1 MHKELNRIYL
11 DVREKSRDQTGRIEA
26 TLPSY
31 LSTRSLSPPTS
42 VTGAS
47 QLMLSS
53 ELFTLVILT
62 LLTKLG
68 TLASVVTVMSTYSDF
83 PANADTPF
91 SANTW
96 NRYVVTALRPV
107 IVIFVSLKTSC
118 SIEIR
123 VESFRQRQSHEGKR
137 EGKKML
143 TVLGMYLT
151 PMLQA
156 SQTTL

>member
-1 MHKELNRIYL
+1 MSLKLYIRTLGING
-11 DVREKSRDQTGRIEA
+11 KQA

-96 NRYVVTALRPV
+96 NRYVVTAFRPV

-118 SIEIR
+118 LTETSRINAR
-123 VESFRQRQSHEGKR
+123 FLVRRKTKR
-137 EGKKML
+137 PKAERK
-143 TVLGMYLT
+143 Y
-151 PMLQA
+151 
-156 SQTTL
+156 SRCWECI

>member
-1 MHKELNRIYL
+1 M
-11 DVREKSRDQTGRIEA
+11 
-26 TLPSY
+26 LPSY

-42 VTGAS
+42 VIGAS

-118 SIEIR
+118 STEIR
-123 VESFRQRQSHEGKR
+123 VGSFHGLRQDKTKAKKKGRGE
-137 EGKKML
+137 KML